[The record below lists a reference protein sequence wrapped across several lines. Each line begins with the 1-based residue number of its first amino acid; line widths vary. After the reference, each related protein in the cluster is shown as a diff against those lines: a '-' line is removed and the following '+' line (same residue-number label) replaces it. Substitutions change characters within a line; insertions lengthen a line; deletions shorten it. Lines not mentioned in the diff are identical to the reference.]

1 MFSNVLIFSLPKT
14 MFKVYTS
21 LMTHRDRGTQV
32 EIFSNNFIVVL
43 KLRVRCHAHTLT
55 FRRALDLRN
64 PNQCLLAKISLVNRI
79 PSPTFF

>member
-14 MFKVYTS
+14 MFKVYTY

-32 EIFSNNFIVVL
+32 EIVSNNFIVVL

-64 PNQCLLAKISLVNRI
+64 PDVCWQKFHL
-79 PSPTFF
+79 